1 MSASQRFLLALL
13 VIDLLTAG
21 LLVGIAATNG
31 SGLLWFLAGLL
42 VMAGIWEASG
52 VLES

>member
-1 MSASQRFLLALL
+1 MTTMQRFLLGLL
-13 VIDLLTAG
+13 VLDLLTAG
-21 LLVGIAATNG
+21 LLVGIAASNG
-31 SGLLWFLAGLL
+31 SGLLWFLSGML